1 MALDLQINPGHGG
14 ERMESP
20 VDQMERPTPGQRA
33 RSFHPVQEAAA
44 SGFHYRFL
52 QYSIAEEARRG
63 DDPVP
68 LHEAARWIP
77 AQAGDHAVQSVAPA
91 AQAQRMS
98 ITGWFQ
104 R

>member
-44 SGFHYRFL
+44 SGLHYRFL

-68 LHEAARWIP
+68 FTRRRDGFLRKLVVTP
-77 AQAGDHAVQSVAPA
+77 CN
-91 AQAQRMS
+91 R
-98 ITGWFQ
+98 
-104 R
+104 